1 MKQLRTRFILFN
13 ILVISGMMLIL
24 ALLVWLSERSTL
36 SVNRM
41 VFAVGVSVLLVGI
54 SSLLLSGIALAPIK
68 AAWQK
73 QLDFTADASHELRT
87 PLSTIQANLDVV
99 MSNPTATVASQ
110 AKWLNYIDMEQKRM
124 SRLVSDLLF
133 LSRADTHE
141 ELLHRDNLDLSRLA
155 DEGVEVYAAVARDH
169 ALTLTSAIKP
179 DLVMHGDTERIKQ
192 LLLILLDNAVKY
204 NRAGGSIHLV
214 LDQRGQYAI
223 LEVSDTGI
231 GIGEE
236 ERMKVFDR
244 FYRGRL
250 SRPDHPEGSGLG
262 LAIAR
267 LIAEEHGGTIS
278 VQSQLH
284 KGSTFS
290 ILLPLC

>member
-24 ALLVWLSERSTL
+24 ALLVWLSEHSTL

-41 VFAVGVSVLLVGI
+41 VFAVGISVILVGV

-87 PLSTIQANLDVV
+87 PLTTIQANLDVV

-155 DEGVEVYAAVARDH
+155 DEVIVVYAAVAEDH
-169 ALTLTSAIKP
+169 AITLTSAVKP
-179 DLVMHGDTERIKQ
+179 DIIMHGDGERIKE

-204 NRAGGSIHLV
+204 NRAGGSIHLI
-214 LDQRGQYAI
+214 LDQRGQHAT

-267 LIAEEHGGTIS
+267 LIAEQHGGTIS

-290 ILLPLC
+290 ILLPL